1 MAAFSGS
8 CLKILSDS
16 CCYDYVCT
24 DYMDPDLV
32 WCRFSVAD
40 VNQSNSPEHTAT
52 FKEKNKLLIAGHEF
66 RPEQ

>member
-16 CCYDYVCT
+16 FCYDYVCT
-24 DYMDPDLV
+24 DPV
-32 WCRFSVAD
+32 QCRFSAAD

-52 FKEKNKLLIAGHEF
+52 FKGKKNS
-66 RPEQ
+66 